1 VSLVFTVEV
10 TPRAAAQIERAARW
24 WADNRPAAPGAIADD
39 FEAAANLLAR
49 QPGVGAMS
57 SSSRYPGLR
66 RLYLSRVRYHVY
78 YRVANDKVLVLA
90 FWHASRGA
98 GPSL

>member
-1 VSLVFTVEV
+1 VVAVEV

-24 WADNRPAAPGAIADD
+24 WAENRPAAPGAIAND
-39 FEAAANLLAR
+39 FEQAKNLLAR
-49 QPGVGAMS
+49 QPGVGARS
-57 SSSRYPGLR
+57 ASRRYPDLR

-78 YRVANDKVLVLA
+78 YRVVPGKVVVLA
-90 FWHASRGA
+90 FWHASRGT